1 MEEIVK
7 SAKIIAIGDE
17 GINNLKHI
25 EEDIIGNMDIDKI
38 EINQDVDKDYI
49 RSIFDGIEMLFLIY
63 SSEDKRTSDIVKAI
77 SYMSTE
83 RRVLSIGINTSSD
96 DKKEEMGVNR
106 EFRLHAEE
114 LSEFT
119 NMMNLIVE
127 SISDLTLLYLD
138 RTDLKEVIANEKGI
152 GYSYVEFKQN
162 DDYFDVAKNIIGSM
176 KSIGNE
182 FLNKKSLMFIEG
194 KISLEDVNKLTNCI
208 NDAKEEKYDIIF
220 SLNLKEND
228 ENKVKIGLIH
238 N

>member
-1 MEEIVK
+1 MEEMVK

-25 EEDIIGNMDIDKI
+25 EKDIIGNMDTEKI
-38 EINQDVDKDYI
+38 EINQDVDKEYI

-77 SYMSTE
+77 SYMSSE
-83 RRVLSIGINTSSD
+83 RRVLSIGINTLFD
-96 DKKEEMGVNR
+96 DKKEDMGVNR
-106 EFRLHAEE
+106 EFRLHTEE

-138 RTDLKEVIANEKGI
+138 ITDLKEVIANEKGI
-152 GYSYVEFKQN
+152 GYSYVEFKQS
-162 DDYFDVAKNIIGSM
+162 DDYINVAKNIIDSM
-176 KSIGNE
+176 KSIGNV

-194 KISLEDVNKLTNCI
+194 KISLEDVNKLTDCI
-208 NDAKEEKYDIIF
+208 YEIKEENYDIIF

-228 ENKVKIGLIH
+228 DNKVKIGLIH

>member
-1 MEEIVK
+1 MEEMVK

-25 EEDIIGNMDIDKI
+25 EKDIIGNMDTEKI
-38 EINQDVDKDYI
+38 EINQDVDKEYI

-77 SYMSTE
+77 SYMSSE
-83 RRVLSIGINTSSD
+83 RRVLSIGINTLFD
-96 DKKEEMGVNR
+96 DKKEDMGVNR
-106 EFRLHAEE
+106 EFRLHTEE

-138 RTDLKEVIANEKGI
+138 ITDLKEVIANEKGI
-152 GYSYVEFKQN
+152 GYSYVEFKQS
-162 DDYFDVAKNIIGSM
+162 DDYINVAKNIIDSM
-176 KSIGNE
+176 KSIGNV
-182 FLNKKSLMFIEG
+182 FLNKKSLMLIEG
-194 KISLEDVNKLTNCI
+194 KISLEDVNKLTDCI
-208 NDAKEEKYDIIF
+208 YEIKEENYDIIF

-228 ENKVKIGLIH
+228 DNKVKIGLIH